1 VPFVK
6 RFVLWLLLSLP
17 VGIGIGAA
25 FSAFLGEGAEFDRF
39 TSAGNGATAGVW
51 TALVGAIAA
60 AATTTVA
67 RVRLKEAGG
76 SQFLTG
82 LIVSYG
88 LIIAALLLLRLL
100 G

>member
-6 RFVLWLLLSLP
+6 RFMLWLLLSLP
-17 VGIGIGAA
+17 AGIGTGALI
-25 FSAFLGEGAEFDRF
+25 SALLGEGAELDRF
-39 TSAGNGATAGVW
+39 TSAGNGAIAGVW
-51 TALVGAIAA
+51 AGLLGALAA

-67 RVRLKEAGG
+67 QVRLKRAGG
-76 SQFLTG
+76 SLFVTG

-88 LIIAALLLLRLL
+88 LIIIALLLLLL